1 MDIYTKRSPETIQYT
16 FDFTPELGT
25 GETVSSVSGV
35 SQYEDGATTTDLTIG
50 SPTLSSPNVQVLV
63 GGGTV
68 RKVYVLECTAVT
80 SAGQT
85 LIVQGAVAVI

>member
-1 MDIYTKRSPETIQYT
+1 MDIYTKRSTETIQYT

-25 GETVSSVSGV
+25 GETVSSISGV
-35 SQYEDGATTTDLTIG
+35 AQYEDGETTTDLDIDTP
-50 SPTLSSPNVQVLV
+50 SLSSPNAQVLV

-68 RKVYVLECTAVT
+68 RKVYVLECTGVT